1 MNTAIGPKI
10 AGAILEKGKL
20 YEVGGALRD
29 RLLGIPRT
37 RKDTDYL
44 VTDIPLV
51 ELVALLKK
59 FGYVDLVGRSFGVIK
74 FTDKETGI
82 TFDISLPRK
91 EKSTGAGHK
100 DFEVDF
106 DPSLPVETDLGRRD
120 FTINAM
126 ALEIAT
132 QKLIDPFG
140 GRPISKP
147 S

>member
-1 MNTAIGPKI
+1 MVLCEGIVELNTAIGVKI
-10 AGAILEKGKL
+10 AEAVLKKGNL
-20 YEVGGALRD
+20 YEVGGAVRD
-29 RLLGIPRT
+29 RLLGIPRAQ
-37 RKDTDYL
+37 KDTDYL
-44 VTDIPLV
+44 VTGIPLT

-59 FGYVDLVGRSFGVIK
+59 FGYVDLVGRFFGVIK

-91 EKSTGAGHK
+91 EKSTGVGHK

-126 ALEIAT
+126 AFDVA
-132 QKLIDPFG
+132 
-140 GRPISKP
+140 
-147 S
+147 